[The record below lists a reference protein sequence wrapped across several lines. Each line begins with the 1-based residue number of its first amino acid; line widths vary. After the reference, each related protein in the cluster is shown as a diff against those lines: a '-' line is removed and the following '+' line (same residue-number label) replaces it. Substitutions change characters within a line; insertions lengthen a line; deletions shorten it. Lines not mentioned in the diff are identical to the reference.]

1 MDGIAS
7 GSDKPN
13 ICANVVD
20 GACGGGGGARFGDVR
35 FLPVVRL
42 RNLFG
47 VVFVRAPALAN
58 MTTEILPW
66 WGAHGGCYSVG
77 ACGDGRGFCYAQVTC
92 CFSVGG

>member
-58 MTTEILPW
+58 MTTEILLVGCTRW
-66 WGAHGGCYSVG
+66 VLLGGCLRRWARVLLR
-77 ACGDGRGFCYAQVTC
+77 AGDLLF
-92 CFSVGG
+92 